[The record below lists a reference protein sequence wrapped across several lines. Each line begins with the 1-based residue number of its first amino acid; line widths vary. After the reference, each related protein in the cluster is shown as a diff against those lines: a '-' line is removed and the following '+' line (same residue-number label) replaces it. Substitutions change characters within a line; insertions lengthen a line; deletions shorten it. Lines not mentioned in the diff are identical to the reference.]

1 MRKKLSGPGKW
12 TISHKHVLF
21 VCFFLSLSAALTDLI
36 KKPLPTL
43 AHLAFSMPCG
53 HCLHFYHYFAKN
65 TTATV
70 LWWTT
75 KQCLAIWISQLGL
88 CKQLQE
94 GKQLPVLGV
103 FHSVLIKKPFAQ
115 EARCCF
121 FSRLSLT
128 ADWKHEPLSN
138 MEMDSGKY
146 VAGSSFAVLR
156 GNISKRSDL
165 SHLYILLFSI
175 TVFIF
180 LKLSAK
186 CSPAHHLPS
195 KQDFQKS
202 SSAI

>member
-1 MRKKLSGPGKW
+1 MALVRDSIFPQAQLLLDGLMRKKLSGPGKW

-88 CKQLQE
+88 CKQVQE
-94 GKQLPVLGV
+94 GKHLPVLGV
-103 FHSVLIKKPFAQ
+103 FQTVLVKKPFAQ
-115 EARCCF
+115 EVGCCF

-128 ADWKHEPLSN
+128 SEIGSTSLCLTWKWILEN
-138 MEMDSGKY
+138 MLLG
-146 VAGSSFAVLR
+146 AV
-156 GNISKRSDL
+156 
-165 SHLYILLFSI
+165 
-175 TVFIF
+175 
-180 LKLSAK
+180 
-186 CSPAHHLPS
+186 
-195 KQDFQKS
+195 
-202 SSAI
+202 